1 MQSRL
6 GERLTT
12 PLRRVMAVCVAFTLA
27 FAGVVLAQ
35 KPSLAGYQLDKGMRI
50 PTSVG
55 ANDFGGGG
63 FWFGPY
69 DSPNGVP
76 GENVWCVQMWKYNPQ
91 PGQNATL
98 SKISGT
104 RSFAPADLKVSNS
117 QAAWLL
123 DKYQNNL
130 TKERG
135 AALSFL
141 IHQNFEQDHA
151 GHNAASDVRA
161 MYNDVKN
168 AQPGVLSL
176 AQAMAQ
182 EARNSGGFNAKDA
195 TVTGEGDRQGAIHN
209 IGAIDHKGNW
219 IAGADA
225 KVTLSGPAVFTST
238 GTNVWTGK
246 TGNRPISLEWRST
259 GNGTVT
265 GIFSYS
271 RVPLYSLN
279 KVHVSGQIQ
288 DTVTY
293 PPKFPSDPEE
303 INKPVPPFKVIF
315 DFQPQATTVADP
327 KVGDDGTISDKVTV
341 MADPTY
347 GDGKWV
353 QIDGTYVPV
362 TFEGTAYYL
371 GERPTAE
378 TATVPEGAQVLG
390 TATFTADKGPG
401 EYSVTLDKKS
411 DPGFVTWVWKVVKA
425 NQGEF
430 AKYVKADWSDKFGIA
445 NETQSIRWPGVVE
458 STINVKKTHS
468 NMYFE
473 DDLWISNLPSDH
485 GQFDATAG
493 FKADVANMTHSMLFF
508 PKGVE
513 PTEDNK
519 SQAEVL
525 GSVEIPLRNGHVN
538 DVADMTFKAKMDENG
553 NPVAG
558 TYVFVSSFPGDDRV
572 APFTSAVTDTNESI
586 PFGLEEIGTEA
597 SVTPGTDQ
605 VAQAGGPVTITD
617 TVEYHKLNVGQS
629 YTIRG
634 TLMNQATGEPIVIDG
649 EQVTAQTTFVAP
661 KSDGTVELVYEIAD
675 SAALSGT
682 TTVVFEDLYRD
693 GVKVASHADLH
704 DDAQTVYFPE
714 IGTSLVETNGLSHMV
729 AQGDENVV
737 LRDTV
742 SYKSLKPGVEYTMS
756 GVLMDKATGKPVDGL
771 EAHTTFTPTQQDG
784 TVDVEF
790 TIEGP
795 SDLRGMTLVAFE
807 KLTLGETTVATHEDI
822 NDGGQT
828 VRFPDAHTSATDNAD
843 GDKILAP
850 TGTVTVKDTVAF
862 TGLEVGKEYTV
873 TGTLMD
879 KATGEPIMNGENPVT
894 STATVT
900 PDEPDGTVDVL
911 FEVDAK
917 LLATKTVVAFE
928 TVSQEGREIIVHAD
942 LNDKDQ
948 TVYAPRVSTKAV
960 SKIEAG
966 GKAHD
971 TALVEGELPGPLTLT
986 FEAFKAPAGGA
997 KVCEASNRVFTT
1009 TFGTVEGPGEYTSAG
1024 TTFTEP
1030 GTYYWVETVTDA
1042 SGTVVH
1048 KGACGEPSE
1057 TTVVSAKGD
1066 GGRGAGGNLART
1078 GAGVPLAVM
1087 SLLGVCGLGLAATR
1101 RRMA

>member
-1 MQSRL
+1 MQQS
-6 GERLTT
+6 T
-12 PLRRVMAVCVAFTLA
+12 PIGRITGRVVAILVAFALA
-27 FAGVVLAQ
+27 CAGVIAAQ
-35 KPSLAGYQLDKGMRI
+35 RPSHALYFLDKGMHI
-50 PTSVG
+50 PISVG
-55 ANDFGGGG
+55 AQESGQG
-63 FWFGPY
+63 FWFGPWA
-69 DSPNGVP
+69 SPQGVP
-76 GENVWCVQMWKYNPQ
+76 GENVWCIEMWKYNPQ
-91 PGQNATL
+91 PSDSATL
-98 SKISGT
+98 SKMSGP
-104 RSFAPADLKVSNS
+104 RSFTPSDIKITNP

-123 DKYQNNL
+123 DKYQPTL
-130 TKERG
+130 DKRHG
-135 AALSFL
+135 AALAFL
-141 IHQNFEQDHA
+141 MHQNFDQDHA
-151 GHNAASDVRA
+151 GHNIAQDVKT
-161 MYNDVKN
+161 MYNDVKRL
-168 AQPGVLSL
+168 QPDILSL
-176 AQAMAQ
+176 AQAMAT
-182 EARNSGGFNAKDA
+182 EARNSGGFGAKDA

-225 KVTLSGPAVFTST
+225 KVTLSGPAVFKST

-246 TGNRPISLEWRST
+246 TSNKPISLEWRST
-259 GNGTVT
+259 GNGTV
-265 GIFSYS
+265 SSVARYS
-271 RVPLYSLN
+271 KVSPYTLN

-293 PPKFPSDPEE
+293 PPKFPGDPEE
-303 INKPVPPFKVIF
+303 INKPGPPFKVIF

-371 GERPTAE
+371 GERPAAE

-425 NQGEF
+425 NQGES
-430 AKYVKADWSDKFGIA
+430 AKYVKADWSDTFGIA

-538 DVADMTFKAKMDENG
+538 DVADMTFKAKLDENG

-617 TVEYHKLNVGQS
+617 TVQYHKLNVGQS
-629 YTIRG
+629 YTIQG

-661 KSDGTVELVYEIAD
+661 TSDGTVELVYEIAD

-742 SYKSLKPGVEYTMS
+742 SYKALKPGVEYTMS

-879 KATGEPIMNGENPVT
+879 KATGEPIMNGETPLT

-986 FEAFKAPAGGA
+986 FEAFKAPADGA

-1009 TFGTVEGPGEYTSAG
+1009 TFGTVEGPGEYTSAD

-1078 GAGVPLAVM
+1078 GAGVPLTVM
-1087 SLLGVCGLGLAATR
+1087 ILLGVCGLGLAATR

>member
-1 MQSRL
+1 MQQS
-6 GERLTT
+6 T
-12 PLRRVMAVCVAFTLA
+12 PIGRITGRVVAILVAFALA
-27 FAGVVLAQ
+27 CAGVIAAQ
-35 KPSLAGYQLDKGMRI
+35 RPSHALYFLDKGMHI
-50 PTSVG
+50 PISVG
-55 ANDFGGGG
+55 AQEGGQG
-63 FWFGPY
+63 FWFGPWA
-69 DSPNGVP
+69 SPQGVP
-76 GENVWCVQMWKYNPQ
+76 GENVWCIEMWKYNPQ
-91 PGQNATL
+91 PSDSATL
-98 SKISGT
+98 SKMSGP
-104 RSFAPADLKVSNS
+104 RSFTPSDIKITNP

-123 DKYQNNL
+123 DKYQPTL
-130 TKERG
+130 DKRHG
-135 AALSFL
+135 AALAFL
-141 IHQNFEQDHA
+141 MHQNFDQDHA
-151 GHNAASDVRA
+151 GHNIAQDVKT
-161 MYNDVKN
+161 MYNDVKRL
-168 AQPGVLSL
+168 QPDILSL
-176 AQAMAQ
+176 AQAMAT
-182 EARNSGGFNAKDA
+182 EARNSGGFGAKDA

-225 KVTLSGPAVFTST
+225 KVTLSGPAVFKST

-246 TGNRPISLEWRST
+246 TSNKPISLEWRST
-259 GNGTVT
+259 GNGTV
-265 GIFSYS
+265 SSVARYS
-271 RVPLYSLN
+271 KVSPYTLN

-293 PPKFPSDPEE
+293 PPKFPGDPEE
-303 INKPVPPFKVIF
+303 INKPGPPFKVIF

-371 GERPTAE
+371 GERPAAE

-425 NQGEF
+425 NQGES
-430 AKYVKADWSDKFGIA
+430 AKYVKADWSDTFGIA

-538 DVADMTFKAKMDENG
+538 DVADMTFKAKLDENG

-617 TVEYHKLNVGQS
+617 TVQYHKLNVGQS
-629 YTIRG
+629 YTIQG

-661 KSDGTVELVYEIAD
+661 TSDGTVELVYEIAD

-742 SYKSLKPGVEYTMS
+742 SYKALKPGVEYTMS

-879 KATGEPIMNGENPVT
+879 KATGEPIMNGETPLT

-986 FEAFKAPAGGA
+986 FEAFKAPADGA

-1009 TFGTVEGPGEYTSAG
+1009 TFGTVEGPGEYTSAD

-1078 GAGVPLAVM
+1078 GAGVPLTVM
-1087 SLLGVCGLGLAATR
+1087 ILLGVCGLGLAATR

>member
-1 MQSRL
+1 MQQS
-6 GERLTT
+6 T
-12 PLRRVMAVCVAFTLA
+12 PIGRITGRVVAILVAFALA
-27 FAGVVLAQ
+27 CAGVIAAQ
-35 KPSLAGYQLDKGMRI
+35 RPSHALYFLDKGMHI
-50 PTSVG
+50 PISVG
-55 ANDFGGGG
+55 AQEGGQG
-63 FWFGPY
+63 FWFGPWA
-69 DSPNGVP
+69 SPQGVP
-76 GENVWCVQMWKYNPQ
+76 GENVWCIEMWKYNPQ
-91 PGQNATL
+91 PSDSATL
-98 SKISGT
+98 SKMSGP
-104 RSFAPADLKVSNS
+104 RSFTPSDIKITNP

-123 DKYQNNL
+123 DKYQPTL
-130 TKERG
+130 DKRHG
-135 AALSFL
+135 AALAFL
-141 IHQNFEQDHA
+141 MHQNFDQDHA
-151 GHNAASDVRA
+151 GHNIAQDVKT
-161 MYNDVKN
+161 MYNDVKRL
-168 AQPGVLSL
+168 QPDILSL
-176 AQAMAQ
+176 AQAMAT
-182 EARNSGGFNAKDA
+182 EARNSGGFGAKDA

-225 KVTLSGPAVFTST
+225 KVTLSGPAVFKST

-246 TGNRPISLEWRST
+246 TSNKPISLEWRST
-259 GNGTVT
+259 GNGTV
-265 GIFSYS
+265 SSVARYS
-271 RVPLYSLN
+271 KVSPYTLN

-293 PPKFPSDPEE
+293 PPKFPGDPEE
-303 INKPVPPFKVIF
+303 INKPGPPFKVIF

-371 GERPTAE
+371 GERPAAE
-378 TATVPEGAQVLG
+378 TAPVPEGAQVLG

-425 NQGEF
+425 NQGES
-430 AKYVKADWSDKFGIA
+430 AKYVKADWSDTFGIA

-538 DVADMTFKAKMDENG
+538 DVADMTFKAKLDENG

-617 TVEYHKLNVGQS
+617 TVQYHKLNVGQS
-629 YTIRG
+629 YTIQG

-661 KSDGTVELVYEIAD
+661 TSDGTVELVYEIAD

-742 SYKSLKPGVEYTMS
+742 SYKALKPGVEYTMS

-879 KATGEPIMNGENPVT
+879 KATGEPIMNGETPLT

-986 FEAFKAPAGGA
+986 FEAFKAPADGA

-1009 TFGTVEGPGEYTSAG
+1009 TFGTVEGPGEYTSAD

-1078 GAGVPLAVM
+1078 GAGVPLTVM
-1087 SLLGVCGLGLAATR
+1087 ILLGVCGLGLAATR